1 MAGPQIGYG
10 TTLTWD
16 GDPVGEL
23 THIGPVN
30 LTISKQD
37 STNLA
42 PTSATKT
49 ILPGLIDPG
58 DVEIEG
64 WFTPSDTGQAGMRA
78 DMLTRTVHEFIITFP
93 TDISSSTWTGNAYV
107 TALAAGDITPE
118 GIVPFTATLSITG
131 LPVLGVT
138 ASTGMTVMTAIEE
151 TGTANIPYSP
161 ACAVGTYS
169 YVADAVI
176 DTASDWVKLTITAA
190 GVITATCLGVVYPQT
205 TTVQGGPITIGLA
218 TTVTPI
224 YIKVVEATKSAK
236 NYTLWINRT

>member
-16 GDPVGEL
+16 GDPVGQL
-23 THIGPVN
+23 TRIGPVN

-42 PTSATKT
+42 PASATKT

-78 DMLTRTVHEFIITFP
+78 DMLTRTVKQFIITFP

-107 TALAAGDITPE
+107 TALSAGDVTPE
-118 GIVPFTATLSITG
+118 GIIPFIATLSVTG

-138 ASTGMTVMTAIEE
+138 AAGDATDIVITGDVSGALAEVPTFAGATYIYSVDGSLENDFTITVTAAAADDI
-151 TGTANIPYSP
+151 TLNVDGGSDIALTTA
-161 ACAVGTYS
+161 
-169 YVADAVI
+169 VASSSI
-176 DTASDWVKLTITAA
+176 DTSSGAIVTL
-190 GVITATCLGVVYPQT
+190 VVRVQEDNKSTKTY
-205 TTVQGGPITIGLA
+205 TVRVVDGL
-218 TTVTPI
+218 
-224 YIKVVEATKSAK
+224 
-236 NYTLWINRT
+236 